1 VKALGK
7 PSEILAKLN
16 EMAGFSPDQE
26 IELYEARLNFCFDI
40 FIVLVICPLVHCCS
54 ASLSRC
60 INSVRDDLMMSTV
73 LKWFHWYIYT
83 GN

>member
-1 VKALGK
+1 MGRLFVKALGK

-40 FIVLVICPLVHCCS
+40 FIVLMICPLVHCCPN
-54 ASLSRC
+54 ALILS
-60 INSVRDDLMMSTV
+60 VMTL
-73 LKWFHWYIYT
+73 
-83 GN
+83 